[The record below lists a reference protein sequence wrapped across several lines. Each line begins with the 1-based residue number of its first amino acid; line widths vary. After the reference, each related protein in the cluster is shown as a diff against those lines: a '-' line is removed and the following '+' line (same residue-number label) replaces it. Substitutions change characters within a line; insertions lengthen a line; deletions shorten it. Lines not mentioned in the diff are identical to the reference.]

1 VQGHQESNGIYEG
14 YIQSYEKTSASLKLN
29 LSGLIENVLAESAT
43 ASAASPEASPPFAS
57 KVKERNEVLTQHV
70 NTLKAKTEAAEKII
84 KDKRAKLD
92 ELKTKLNNLKS
103 VDDMKAANSGLSE
116 RYDKLAIAVTDS
128 GTKRD
133 EMKKSAEEMTKK
145 REELSESIGKIEN
158 KVEFVMSSLCK
169 ELSVLQENSI
179 SMKAA
184 AAEAIS
190 KAESV
195 VKAAS
200 AMKSKFNETNAVVF
214 NIRQETET
222 LEKTL
227 KEAQLTYDNKKK
239 ELEAVN
245 QALVIAKKD
254 LDHCIKQAIDTEALE
269 KEFKTNVNKVT
280 RETSNFAKILMEL
293 ESKACELVEIRS
305 RIAQL
310 NGHIAA
316 QKHTNTLALKLHS
329 NLINGNLLQFLRN
342 ISMRAIGI
350 QQKFVKATIPRSLN
364 LDETKNIKIKVHP
377 ATDTANVVLTT
388 LGDFITAV
396 SSIINSSPKV
406 IRQCFAKDSSIETSF
421 EGLTSLVEWTRTSIS
436 RTALTVGEIKK
447 SIESLGTSSKS
458 IESVLSPSSS
468 QVQNSSNIAAEI
480 ASLKVK
486 ASSLGREATKAE
498 SSLHNETTRYN
509 SKLEQAQTDLSNK
522 MKSKKDEENK
532 KKKMMKK
539 KALAAESR
547 LSEEADRAAK
557 AAVSKASALKPTAS
571 STPTMASVS
580 TATES
585 TKRMK
590 RVGVTDDPEEV
601 DNDIADD
608 CSPSPSPQA
617 SAIISRKDK
626 PRTIDHPSQFQHYPV
641 QHQVQPAPR
650 SIPINRKSQDVSSA
664 PTTHTGGGGLEKK
677 RRVGFEDQLVQVNPF
692 TKLPK
697 DDNEDNDSIA
707 DMMTS
712 HHVPYGMRAAGG
724 GGSPDGGED
733 NAERGRAEQ
742 QPQPVRQVHQQR
754 PRASP
759 FTYQVTITPAPPRH
773 DILAVKKGTP
783 STMKIPTPSS
793 TAPHTITAQKIS
805 AKNYSINDVFED
817 M

>member
-1 VQGHQESNGIYEG
+1 MQGDQESNGIYEG
-14 YIQSYEKTSASLKLN
+14 YIQSYEKTSASLMLN
-29 LSGLIENVLAESAT
+29 LSGLIENVHAESAT

-195 VKAAS
+195 IKAAS
-200 AMKSKFNETNAVVF
+200 ATKSEFNETNAVIL

-222 LEKTL
+222 LEKTF
-227 KEAQLTYDNKKK
+227 KEAQLISDAKKK

-245 QALVIAKKD
+245 HALVIAKKD

-269 KEFKTNVNKVT
+269 KKFTTNVNKFT
-280 RETSNFAKILMEL
+280 RERSNHAKILMEL

-329 NLINGNLLQFLRN
+329 NLLNGNLLQFLRN

-406 IRQCFAKDSSIETSF
+406 IRQCFAKDSSIETTF
-421 EGLTSLVEWTRTSIS
+421 EGLTSLVEWTRASIS
-436 RTALTVGEIKK
+436 QTALTVGEIKK

-458 IESVLSPSSS
+458 IESVLLPSSS

-480 ASLKVK
+480 AFLKAK
-486 ASSLGREATKAE
+486 ASSLGREATKSE
-498 SSLHNETTRYN
+498 ISLHNETTRYN

-532 KKKMMKK
+532 KKKMKK
-539 KALAAESR
+539 KAQAAESS

-557 AAVSKASALKPTAS
+557 ATDSKASALKPTAS

-580 TATES
+580 TETES

-617 SAIISRKDK
+617 SAIIPRKDK
-626 PRTIDHPSQFQHYPV
+626 PRTIDHPSQPQHYPV
-641 QHQVQPAPR
+641 QHQVQPARPR

-724 GGSPDGGED
+724 GGSPDGSGD

-742 QPQPVRQVHQQR
+742 QPQPVRQVQQQR

-759 FTYQVTITPAPPRH
+759 FTSQVTITPAPPRH
-773 DILAVKKGTP
+773 DMLAVKKGTP

-793 TAPHTITAQKIS
+793 TAPHTTTAQKIS

>member
-1 VQGHQESNGIYEG
+1 VQGDQESNGIYEG

-29 LSGLIENVLAESAT
+29 LSGLIENVLAESAS

-57 KVKERNEVLTQHV
+57 KVKERNEVLTQHF

-84 KDKRAKLD
+84 KDKRAKLN
-92 ELKTKLNNLKS
+92 ELKTKLNDLKS

-184 AAEAIS
+184 AAEAIL

-200 AMKSKFNETNAVVF
+200 ATKSEFNETNAVVF

-227 KEAQLTYDNKKK
+227 KEAQLTSDAKKK

-245 QALVIAKKD
+245 QALVISKKD

-269 KEFKTNVNKVT
+269 KEFKTNGINTT
-280 RETSNFAKILMEL
+280 RETSNHAKILMAL

-316 QKHTNTLALKLHS
+316 QKHTNTLALKLHY

-342 ISMRAIGI
+342 ISMRATGI

-388 LGDFITAV
+388 LGEFITAV

-406 IRQCFAKDSSIETSF
+406 IRQCFAKDSSIETTF
-421 EGLTSLVEWTRTSIS
+421 EGLTSLVEWTRASIS

-468 QVQNSSNIAAEI
+468 QVQNSSSIAAEI
-480 ASLKVK
+480 ASLKAK
-486 ASSLGREATKAE
+486 ASSLGREATKSE
-498 SSLHNETTRYN
+498 SSLQLETTRYN

-532 KKKMMKK
+532 KKKMKK
-539 KALAAESR
+539 KALAADKAS
-547 LSEEADRAAK
+547 K
-557 AAVSKASALKPTAS
+557 AALSNASAIKPTAS
-571 STPTMASVS
+571 STPIMASVS
-580 TATES
+580 TVTES

-601 DNDIADD
+601 DNDVADD

-617 SAIISRKDK
+617 SVIISRKGK
-626 PRTIDHPSQFQHYPV
+626 PRKIDHPSQPQHYPV
-641 QHQVQPAPR
+641 QYQVQPAPR

-707 DMMTS
+707 DMMTT

-724 GGSPDGGED
+724 GGSPDGGGD

-742 QPQPVRQVHQQR
+742 QPQSIRQVQQQR

-759 FTYQVTITPAPPRH
+759 FTSQVTITPVPPRH

-783 STMKIPTPSS
+783 STIKIPTPSS
-793 TAPHTITAQKIS
+793 TAPHNTTAQKTS